1 MSSTEHDVNAGFQQ
15 MEGYLLWNS
24 KVTEAHAQAEAFTDR
39 LEWLTGAQ
47 REEVRRVFVEERLV
61 FHRAALGQI
70 VARAAELRTEYEK
83 RYERLKAR
91 CVGICGGV
99 LVGLMGLASLVALK

>member
-1 MSSTEHDVNAGFQQ
+1 MSSTEQDVDAGIQQ

-24 KVTEAHAQAEAFTDR
+24 KVTEAHEQAEAFTDR
-39 LEWLTGAQ
+39 LDWLTGAQ
-47 REEVRRVFVEERLV
+47 REEVQRVFVEERLA
-61 FHRAALGQI
+61 FHKAALGQI
-70 VARAAELRTEYEK
+70 VARAAELREEYGK

-99 LVGLMGLASLVALK
+99 LVGLLSLASLVALK